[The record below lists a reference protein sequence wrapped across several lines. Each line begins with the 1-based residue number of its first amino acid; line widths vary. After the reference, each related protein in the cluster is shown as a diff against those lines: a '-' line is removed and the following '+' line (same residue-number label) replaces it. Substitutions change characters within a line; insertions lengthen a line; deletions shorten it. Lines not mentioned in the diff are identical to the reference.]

1 MKELGDPFFVV
12 FIKSLKSFI
21 YDTYALMAGAFGGFI
36 GYLLPIRNIVHLV
49 IALFICDVFFGYWA
63 ARKLRNERFSVKI
76 IWDHTMPRMLVSIV
90 LITGAFVW
98 DKVYEQELVPTY
110 KIIGWFISGV
120 LLYSI
125 AKNGYKI
132 SKWKAFNQIGDFI
145 QEKVKDTTGIDL
157 EDENMNTKL

>member
-1 MKELGDPFFVV
+1 MQKLEDPFFVIFV
-12 FIKSLKSFI
+12 KSLKDFVCN
-21 YDTYALMAGAFGGFI
+21 TYSVLAGTIGGFI

-49 IALFICDVFFGYWA
+49 IALFIWDVFFGYWA
-63 ARKLRNERFSVKI
+63 AKKLRNERFSVKI

-90 LITGAFVW
+90 LITGAFMW
-98 DKVYEQELVPTY
+98 DEVYQQDLVSTY

-132 SKWKAFNQIGDFI
+132 SKWKAFSQIGDLI
-145 QEKVKDTTGIDL
+145 QDKVKDSTGIDL
-157 EDENMNTKL
+157 ETEIKKD

>member
-1 MKELGDPFFVV
+1 MQKLEDPFFVV
-12 FIKSLKSFI
+12 FIKSLKTFF
-21 YDTYALMAGAFGGFI
+21 YDAYAFVAGAIGGFI

-49 IALFICDVFFGYWA
+49 VALFFLDVFFGYWA
-63 ARKLRNERFSVKI
+63 AKKLRNERFSVKI

-90 LITGAFVW
+90 LITGAYVW
-98 DKVYEQELVPTY
+98 DEVYQQDLVATY

-132 SKWKAFNQIGDFI
+132 SKWKAFSQIGDFI
-145 QEKVKDTTGIDL
+145 QDRVKDNTGIDL
-157 EDENMNTKL
+157 EDEKQIK

>member
-1 MKELGDPFFVV
+1 MKQLEDPFFVV

-21 YDTYALMAGAFGGFI
+21 CDSYAILAGTVGGFI
-36 GYLLPIRNIVHLV
+36 GFLLPIRNIVHLV

-63 ARKLRNERFSVKI
+63 AKKIRNESFSVKI
-76 IWDHTMPRMLVSIV
+76 IWDHTMPRMLVSVV

-98 DKVYEQELVPTY
+98 DKVYEQELVATY

-132 SKWKAFNQIGDFI
+132 SKWKAFNQIGNFI
-145 QEKVKDTTGIDL
+145 QDKVKDTTGIDL
-157 EDENMNTKL
+157 EEDNEQKK